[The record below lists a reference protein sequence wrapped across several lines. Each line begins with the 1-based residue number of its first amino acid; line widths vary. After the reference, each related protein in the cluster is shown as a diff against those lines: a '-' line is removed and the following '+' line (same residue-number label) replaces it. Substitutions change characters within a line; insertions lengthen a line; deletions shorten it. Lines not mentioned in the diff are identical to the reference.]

1 MGYNLAVAVT
11 GARREHLQRRMATA
25 AGKRQGAKI
34 ETPAAGALVLLAA
47 LVADAGA
54 EALAGDDAALAW
66 LAGAPAPV
74 TYRQAI
80 TWLGLPPDYLPEGL
94 EAVRATL
101 ST

>member
-1 MGYNLAVAVT
+1 MEYNLAVAAT
-11 GARREHLQRRMATA
+11 GAHREHLRRRMEAA
-25 AGKRQGAKI
+25 AGKRHGVKI

-54 EALAGDDAALAW
+54 AALEGDGEALAW

-80 TWLGLPPDYLPEGL
+80 AWLGLPPDYLPEGL
-94 EAVRATL
+94 ERP
-101 ST
+101 